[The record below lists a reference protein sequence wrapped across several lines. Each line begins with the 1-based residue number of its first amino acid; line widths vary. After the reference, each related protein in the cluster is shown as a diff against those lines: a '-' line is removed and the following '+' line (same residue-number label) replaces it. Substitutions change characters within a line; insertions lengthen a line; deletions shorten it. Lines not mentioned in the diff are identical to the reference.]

1 MEPTDDRFDL
11 TGRVA
16 LVTGASGGIGS
27 AVALR
32 LAGAGAAVAV
42 GYGHHGD
49 AADRL
54 VEAITARGGRAAAVG
69 ADLRRPDAPGR
80 LADTVA
86 EQLGPVDI
94 LVANAGVGRLLA
106 LDDIDLE
113 TWEEHQAV
121 NLRAPF
127 LLAQRV
133 VPGMKARQWGR
144 IVFISSVAA
153 FTGGIV
159 GPHYASSKAGLLG
172 LTHSL
177 AGALAAHGVT
187 VNAVAPGLVEETG
200 MLPGSPDE
208 LKASVPVGRLGR
220 PDEVADLVLAV
231 VTNAYLT
238 NQTISLNGGSY
249 PR

>member
-1 MEPTDDRFDL
+1 MDVRDESLAR
-11 TGRVA
+11 RVA

-32 LAGAGAAVAV
+32 LAGAGAVVAVA
-42 GYGHHGD
+42 YGRE
-49 AADRL
+49 ADGAGRL
-54 VEAITARGGRAAAVG
+54 VEAITNRGGRAVALG
-69 ADLRRPDAPGR
+69 ADLRQPDAPGSLVEAVTER
-80 LADTVA
+80 
-86 EQLGPVDI
+86 LGPVDI
-94 LVANAGVGRLLA
+94 LIANAGVGRRLPLEEID
-106 LDDIDLE
+106 LDDWD
-113 TWEEHQAV
+113 EHQAV

-133 VPGMKARQWGR
+133 VPGMRARQWGR

-177 AGALAAHGVT
+177 AATLAPHGVT
-187 VNAVAPGLVEETG
+187 VNAIAPGLIEDTG
-200 MLPGSPDE
+200 MLPGSPDD
-208 LKASVPVGRLGR
+208 LKGRVPVGRLGR
-220 PDEVADLVLAV
+220 PEEVADLVLTV
-231 VTNAYLT
+231 VSTGYLT
-238 NQTISLNGGSY
+238 NQTISLDGGSY